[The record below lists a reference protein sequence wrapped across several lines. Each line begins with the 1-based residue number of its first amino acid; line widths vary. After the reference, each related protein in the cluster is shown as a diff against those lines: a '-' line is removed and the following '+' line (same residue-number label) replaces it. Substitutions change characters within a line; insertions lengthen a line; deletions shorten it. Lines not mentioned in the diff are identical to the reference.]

1 MDGVEQLI
9 CCSVEGE
16 VRGYKPMSSDIMNM
30 SSDRNVNQE
39 MIRDMSQRKQNLIL
53 ELNNLEEASKPSVE
67 RKFNEFGEQ
76 STGIPVIQTR

>member
-1 MDGVEQLI
+1 
-9 CCSVEGE
+9 
-16 VRGYKPMSSDIMNM
+16 
-30 SSDRNVNQE
+30 
-39 MIRDMSQRKQNLIL
+39 MSQRKQNLIL